1 MLTFYIVLKLILIV
15 VLLVVLFAMFVWM
28 YSGITSKV
36 PFISVPHSILPDI
49 EKALEL
55 EQGSVVYDLGCGD
68 ARVLRYLA
76 KRNPKAKF
84 IGIENGVFPYHLAK
98 VISWGNKLIGR
109 PDNIEIIREDFFD
122 YNLSD
127 ASHIFVYLYPNI
139 MDDMLGKLTDE
150 LKSGTRVVS
159 ASFKFTQKPI
169 LKEIDLHRGK
179 MQITR
184 HLIVY
189 EF

>member
-1 MLTFYIVLKLILIV
+1 
-15 VLLVVLFAMFVWM
+15 MFFWM

-36 PFISVPHSILPDI
+36 PFISVPTAILPDI

-55 EQGSVVYDLGCGD
+55 KDDSVFYELGCGD

-76 KRNPKAKF
+76 KKYPKANF
-84 IGIENGVFPYHLAK
+84 IGIENGIFPYYLAK
-98 VISWGNKLIGR
+98 TIVWWERKMGH
-109 PDNIEIIREDFFD
+109 PDNLEIIRQDFFTYD
-122 YNLSD
+122 LSN
-127 ASHIFVYLYPNI
+127 ASHMFLYLYPQI
-139 MDDMLGKLTDE
+139 MDDMIGKLDQE
-150 LKSGTRVVS
+150 LGGKGVRIVS

-169 LKEIDLHRGK
+169 LKEIDLHRGEMK
-179 MQITR
+179 IAR